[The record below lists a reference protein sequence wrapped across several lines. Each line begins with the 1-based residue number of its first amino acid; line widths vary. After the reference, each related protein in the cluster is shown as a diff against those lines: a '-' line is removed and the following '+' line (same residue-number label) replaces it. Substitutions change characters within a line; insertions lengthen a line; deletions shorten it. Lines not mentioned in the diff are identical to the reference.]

1 MQHRLEQHFL
11 LAGVHRTV
19 GVDDGAQPIA
29 SPAHALEFGH
39 HPALLF
45 QNKLDGTFEHERPIV
60 GAVVFHGQIPRLERQ
75 RRRVRLGGVAPALLG
90 AQGAVGTVEQ
100 AHNGNMGREMVARA
114 MKEQQV
120 QQVGE
125 RGIAHREHT
134 RCAHEEQ
141 SRQRHNKAMVAAL
154 ALEGAGVPIDERA
167 EQLESLDSSGNVLGN
182 RLDAGHQ
189 PGVEHLNESG
199 GDRLIAVL
207 LY

>member
-1 MQHRLEQHFL
+1 
-11 LAGVHRTV
+11 
-19 GVDDGAQPIA
+19 
-29 SPAHALEFGH
+29 
-39 HPALLF
+39 
-45 QNKLDGTFEHERPIV
+45 
-60 GAVVFHGQIPRLERQ
+60 
-75 RRRVRLGGVAPALLG
+75 
-90 AQGAVGTVEQ
+90 
-100 AHNGNMGREMVARA
+100 

-141 SRQRHNKAMVAAL
+141 SRQRTIRRWSPHWPLRGPVS
-154 ALEGAGVPIDERA
+154 PIDERA